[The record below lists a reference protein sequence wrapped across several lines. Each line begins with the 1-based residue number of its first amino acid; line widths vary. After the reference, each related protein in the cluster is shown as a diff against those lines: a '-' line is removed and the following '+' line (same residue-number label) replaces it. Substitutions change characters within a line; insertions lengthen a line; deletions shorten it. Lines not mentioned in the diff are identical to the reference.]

1 MTGKLRNNLDEFSS
15 IAYSELRPFYIK
27 WVRNSSVYF
36 RLSRIK
42 CFWTR
47 INTNET
53 WLLNSN
59 SRRVRVCFLW
69 DGFESFGAL
78 CLKDHYFRPKK
89 HKKDGSSDGS
99 GQSAR
104 AALFGRD
111 DLWTGKGIFFNQFSR
126 KSMFKMYFGYEKW
139 IAWDFWSPVICIW
152 HAIWFTSVPYDP
164 RWNIFLWKINS
175 RKIMIQFL
183 RFLIRKSFQIPAS
196 WNFLEILH

>member
-1 MTGKLRNNLDEFSS
+1 M
-15 IAYSELRPFYIK
+15 RPFYIK

-78 CLKDHYFRPKK
+78 CLKDHYFRPKN

-99 GQSAR
+99 RQSAR
-104 AALFGRD
+104 AAEAIDGPVRVINLAG
-111 DLWTGKGIFFNQFSR
+111 NPS
-126 KSMFKMYFGYEKW
+126 FKCILVWKW
-139 IAWDFWSPVICIW
+139 ISWDFWSPVICIW
-152 HAIWFTSVPYDP
+152 VIWYDMQSGSQV
-164 RWNIFLWKINS
+164 FHT
-175 RKIMIQFL
+175 
-183 RFLIRKSFQIPAS
+183 IPGGT
-196 WNFLEILH
+196 FFYQR

>member
-1 MTGKLRNNLDEFSS
+1 MQHHQTFFYINPYCFLENSSKLFLEPIQYCSKSGHELDRFSENSSNHWFGVWHRPIWKTHPDPLPIMDEFSRNRASSWSGNWNLDEFSKS
-15 IAYSELRPFYIK
+15 VLRPFYIK
-27 WVRNSSVYF
+27 WVRNSSDYF

-89 HKKDGSSDGS
+89 
-99 GQSAR
+99 
-104 AALFGRD
+104 
-111 DLWTGKGIFFNQFSR
+111 T
-126 KSMFKMYFGYEKW
+126 
-139 IAWDFWSPVICIW
+139 
-152 HAIWFTSVPYDP
+152 
-164 RWNIFLWKINS
+164 
-175 RKIMIQFL
+175 
-183 RFLIRKSFQIPAS
+183 
-196 WNFLEILH
+196 